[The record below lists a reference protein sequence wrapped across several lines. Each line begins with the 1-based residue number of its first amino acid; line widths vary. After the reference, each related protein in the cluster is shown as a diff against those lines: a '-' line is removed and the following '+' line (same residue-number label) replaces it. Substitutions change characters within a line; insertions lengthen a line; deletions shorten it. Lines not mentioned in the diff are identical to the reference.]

1 MVLVKK
7 KSTKRITRRQQNKF
21 LHSVRLFRGDAMV
34 TLLLAIVVISAV
46 FFVGGAL
53 PQQSPDTQ
61 DRSNEAV
68 IDEDSLSSS
77 TNGNQLQLKTLK
89 FKKCSSIA
97 AVSMMLDRSGSMG
110 DDGKIG
116 KLKSATLS
124 FASNFA
130 DDSVIG
136 IQSFDSNDIREDVPI
151 SYYKDVKDLVVTKV
165 NALTPGDKTPTYRAL
180 QFSRDILIPAI
191 PKFSDRTF
199 NFIFLSDGL
208 PVPPQTE
215 DPRGYSPN
223 PADEIKALGVT
234 VYTIG
239 IFGPADTV
247 AGAELL
253 KSIAS
258 SPDNYFATPTGDDL
272 SSIYDAIGT
281 KICNKATK

>member
-7 KSTKRITRRQQNKF
+7 KSKKRITHRQQYKF
-21 LHSVRLFRGDAMV
+21 LHSVRLFKGDAMV
-34 TLLLAIVVISAV
+34 TLLLAVVVIAAV

-110 DDGKIG
+110 DDGKIT

-239 IFGPADTV
+239 IFGPADSV
-247 AGAELL
+247 AGGELL

-281 KICNKATK
+281 KICSKATK